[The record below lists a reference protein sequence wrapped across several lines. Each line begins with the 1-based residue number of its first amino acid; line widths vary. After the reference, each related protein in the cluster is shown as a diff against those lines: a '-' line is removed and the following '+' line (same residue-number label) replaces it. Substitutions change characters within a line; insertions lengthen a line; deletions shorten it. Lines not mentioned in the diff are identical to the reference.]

1 MNPNYKSLKEQAE
14 NKLQIAMLKYSKIIK
29 AKALSSSIKRGI
41 KAANERKVIKREV
54 KNNG

>member
-29 AKALSSSIKRGI
+29 PKALSSSIKRGI